1 MRQVLKK
8 FFGPLLQAEKRVK
21 EYRRAEQWQQL
32 RTVAILAIAAFL
44 IMGAANIYQRSWAML
59 ASTLSGALLLLLGLL
74 AGKKG
79 KHTFPVDLAFF
90 VDLLVLF
97 TGYLIYGGNDGFALL
112 WMVFVPFLYMTMV
125 NVRLGLLLSIYYLVL
140 LFLTFYGPLEHVLRY
155 EYPAMMRL
163 RFPLLYLIDCVMSL
177 YCVRKMIM
185 DRSELIEAQEK
196 LQVVSFVDV
205 NTGLQNRAAFS
216 HYQQNACFD
225 GMGQLAVVF
234 IDVNGLHE
242 LNNRLGHQAGDEML
256 RCVGQLCVQ
265 MFPED
270 RVYRLGGDEFLLI
283 IERKEQCIVQS
294 TMETLDAK
302 VQEAGYSIAY
312 GIEFRRNCFDLESM
326 VNAADSKM
334 LGAKAEHYKKFDRRR
349 R

>member
-1 MRQVLKK
+1 MKQVLKN
-8 FFGPLLQAEKRVK
+8 FFDSLLQAEKRVN
-21 EYRRAEQWQQL
+21 EYRREEQWQQL
-32 RTVAILAIAAFL
+32 RTIALLAIAAFL
-44 IMGAANIYQRSWAML
+44 VMAAANVYQHSWAML
-59 ASTLSGALLLLLGLL
+59 ASTLGGALLLFLALLVS
-74 AGKKG
+74 KKG
-79 KHTFPVDLAFF
+79 KRTFWVDLAFF

-112 WMVFVPFLYMTMV
+112 WIVFIPFLYMTMV
-125 NVRLGLLLSIYYLVL
+125 NVRMGLLLTIYYLLL
-140 LFLTFYGPLEHVLRY
+140 LFLTFYGPLESILRY
-155 EYPAMMRL
+155 DYPPMMRL
-163 RFPLLYLIDCVMSL
+163 RFPLLYLIDCVLSL

-185 DRSELIEAQEK
+185 DRSELIETQEK
-196 LQVVSFVDV
+196 LKIVSFVDV
-205 NTGLQNRAAFS
+205 NTGLQNRAAYS

-256 RCVGQLCVQ
+256 RYVGQLCVE

-270 RVYRLGGDEFLLI
+270 KVYRLGGDEFLLI

-294 TMETLDAK
+294 TMEALDEK

-312 GIEFRRNCFDLESM
+312 GIEFRRSCFDLESM
-326 VNAADSKM
+326 VNAADNKM